1 MEASKERACTEHTI
15 ETSVGGPPDDATSTH
30 PPTFGVPVA
39 GATYEPRCAAYAVIR
54 NGVGA
59 VAAVRAP
66 AGYWLPGGGSLA
78 GETPEETVV
87 REVREELG
95 GTFRLIGKIGEAL
108 QYFFA
113 ASEGRYYAMQ
123 AVFFRADLLEGVHGP
138 AEYGLC
144 WLDVNR
150 PGPWF
155 FHACH
160 DWAVRQSGGG

>member
-1 MEASKERACTEHTI
+1 MGQGSPCTENAI
-15 ETSVGGPPDDATSTH
+15 EVPVGGLPDDATST
-30 PPTFGVPVA
+30 PIPTFGVPVT
-39 GATYEPRCAAYAVIR
+39 GVPYEQRCAAYAVIR
-54 NGVGA
+54 NRAGA
-59 VAAVRAP
+59 IAAVHVP

-95 GTFRLIGKIGEAL
+95 GTLRLVHKIGEAL

-123 AVFFRADLLEGVHGP
+123 PVFFRAELIEESHGP
-138 AEYGLC
+138 AEYALC
-144 WLDVNR
+144 WLDVNH
-150 PGPWF
+150 PGPCF

-160 DWAVRQSGGG
+160 DWAVQQG